1 MTDSE
6 EYSRNPPEGPQ
17 PAIIHIEWR
26 TFVRELVESLGLA
39 ILLFF
44 VLQSTIQ
51 NTRVEGSSME
61 PTLHN
66 NQYVLVDKLSYR
78 LGIPQRGDVIVFHA
92 PTEPGKDL
100 IKRIIGLPGEK
111 IEIQQGKIYIN
122 DQLMDPR
129 YQLNTYTYSLPS
141 QVIGQDQYFVLG
153 DNRGNSNDSHI
164 WGLLPR
170 ENIVGKAW
178 ITLWP
183 PQQWGVLQ
191 SVITHAANP

>member
-1 MTDSE
+1 MTYPEQNRENLPEDS
-6 EYSRNPPEGPQ
+6 Q
-17 PAIIHIEWR
+17 PTIIHIEWR
-26 TFVRELVESLGLA
+26 TLVRELIESLGLA
-39 ILLFF
+39 VLLFF

-66 NQYVLVDKLSYR
+66 NQYILVDKLSYR
-78 LGIPQRGDVIVFHA
+78 LGLPLRGDVIVFHA
-92 PTEPGKDL
+92 PAEPGKDL
-100 IKRIIGLPGEK
+100 IKRIIGLPGEQ

-122 DQLMDPR
+122 GQLLDPR
-129 YQLNTYTYSLPS
+129 YQLNTYTYSMPP
-141 QVIGQDQYFVLG
+141 QVIGPDQYFVLG

-164 WGLLPR
+164 WGMLPR

-191 SVITHAANP
+191 SAITHAANP